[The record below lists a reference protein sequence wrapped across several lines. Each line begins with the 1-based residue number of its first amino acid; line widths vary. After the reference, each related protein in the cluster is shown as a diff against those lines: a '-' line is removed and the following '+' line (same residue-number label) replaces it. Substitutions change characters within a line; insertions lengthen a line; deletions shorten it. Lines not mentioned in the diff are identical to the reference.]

1 MLKDHAGHIKP
12 VYLYVSQDK
21 KSSLQPE
28 KPSEQAKQKNTFFT
42 ARS

>member
-1 MLKDHAGHIKP
+1 MQGTP
-12 VYLYVSQDK
+12 SQFNFMFARKK